1 MGGHVDVC
9 DDCGWQQPSY
19 NSCRNRHCPKC
30 QGSAQAEWLA
40 AREERLLPVPYF
52 HVVMTLPS
60 ALRPLARANPRALY
74 GLLLRAANET
84 LLELAAEP
92 KWMGGT
98 PGITSVLHTWRRD
111 LLLHPHVH
119 SVVTGGGLSPD
130 GTRWV
135 SRGAGRFLFP
145 VKVIGRLFRGKML
158 AGLVALRDAGELCGV
173 DDPQTFAALKDR
185 LYRKD
190 WVVYAKRP
198 FAGAEQV
205 FGYLGR
211 YTHRVGLS
219 DHRLLAVDDE
229 AVTWKTRGDGTAT
242 AAPVEF
248 IRRLLQHVLPQ
259 GFVKIRHA
267 GLYAASNVN
276 TRLARA
282 RALLVDESSPVVE
295 RTFHLDAILAEVL
308 AMPIA
313 SCPLCGGQLV
323 NRPLPSTGAASCRA
337 PPTGSLP

>member
-1 MGGHVDVC
+1 MH
-9 DDCGWQQPSY
+9 
-19 NSCRNRHCPKC
+19 
-30 QGSAQAEWLA
+30 SAAMRMRSA
-40 AREERLLPVPYF
+40 CMLP
-52 HVVMTLPS
+52 
-60 ALRPLARANPRALY
+60 
-74 GLLLRAANET
+74 
-84 LLELAAEP
+84 
-92 KWMGGT
+92 
-98 PGITSVLHTWRRD
+98 
-111 LLLHPHVH
+111 
-119 SVVTGGGLSPD
+119 
-130 GTRWV
+130 RWFW
-135 SRGAGRFLFP
+135 A
-145 VKVIGRLFRGKML
+145 
-158 AGLVALRDAGELCGV
+158 VAS
-173 DDPQTFAALKDR
+173 KS
-185 LYRKD
+185 
-190 WVVYAKRP
+190 WVVFSKRP
-198 FAGAEQV
+198 FAGASQLYA
-205 FGYLGR
+205 YLAR

-313 SCPLCGGQLV
+313 NPAGKANISVGDDP
-323 NRPLPSTGAASCRA
+323 NTSNAIPRA
-337 PPTGSLP
+337 TAPRMIWTSETWRRLAMKSAHITAPRLKTE